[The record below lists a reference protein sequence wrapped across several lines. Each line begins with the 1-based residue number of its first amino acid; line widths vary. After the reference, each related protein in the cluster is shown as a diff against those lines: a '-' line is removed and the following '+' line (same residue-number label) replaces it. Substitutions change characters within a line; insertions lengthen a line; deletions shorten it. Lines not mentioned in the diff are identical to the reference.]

1 MRASI
6 TRRVDFSASHA
17 CSRADWSEEQNRAVY
32 GRAARAHG
40 HNYQLEVTV
49 SGEVDR
55 VHGMVLD
62 LKELKA
68 ILEREVLEPFD
79 HRFLN
84 HEAPPFDRVIPTAE
98 NIAREIWT
106 RLAPSLNREGRC
118 LERVR
123 LYETPDLW
131 VDYTA

>member
-6 TRRVDFSASHA
+6 TRRVEFSASHLCA
-17 CSRADWSEEQNRAVY
+17 RSDWSEEQNRAVY
-32 GRAARAHG
+32 GPASRAHG

-49 SGEVDR
+49 SGEVDA

-62 LKELKA
+62 LKELKT
-68 ILEREVLEPFD
+68 ILEREVVEPFD

-98 NIAREIWT
+98 NITREIWA
-106 RLAPSLNREGRC
+106 RLAPHLNRDGRR

-123 LYETPDLW
+123 LYETADLW
-131 VDYTA
+131 VDYPA